1 MLRPFIS
8 CAHKFG
14 VVFTFLYNKPECAFV
29 QAPEEHESVLIKE
42 EIHLLQSGSEM
53 VLNRNPKG
61 LWVIGDFT

>member
-14 VVFTFLYNKPECAFV
+14 VKNIPKCASV
-29 QAPEEHESVLIKE
+29 QEPEEHESVLIKE
-42 EIHLLQSGSEM
+42 EIHFLQSGSEM